1 MNYNTHI
8 SEKTTSPTIIDIL
21 LVEDDSTIAEALV
34 FALENSGF
42 KCQWFTT
49 GGEALDYFKHHDI
62 CLVLLDI
69 GLPDIDGFDVLRIIR
84 KQSDTPVIILTARG
98 ESEDQVLALE
108 GHEADDY
115 IVKES
120 GSDSPRII
128 IAKIKAILRRSKSEV
143 KKNNSVFNFNEAL
156 QQLSFK
162 GQRLMLTPAECK
174 ILTHL
179 VKNPNRIFTRQALLS
194 VIHDGPIG
202 SDIATINT
210 HIKSIRKALAKIEK
224 DSEYITTHRG
234 LGYSLVL

>member
-1 MNYNTHI
+1 MIN
-8 SEKTTSPTIIDIL
+8 IL
-21 LVEDDSTIAEALV
+21 IVEDDITIAEALV

-42 KCQWFTT
+42 KCKWFTT
-49 GGEALDYFKHHDI
+49 GGEALNHFEHNDVD
-62 CLVLLDI
+62 LVLLDI

-84 KQSDTPVIILTARG
+84 KQSNTPVIILTARS

-128 IAKIKAILRRSKSEV
+128 IAKIKALLRRSKPEV
-143 KKNNSVFNFNEAL
+143 KKNNSVFSFNEAL
-156 QQLSFK
+156 QQLSFR
-162 GQRLMLTPAECK
+162 GEVLTLTPAECK

-179 VKNPNRIFTRQALLS
+179 VKNPNRIFTRQVLLS

-202 SDIATINT
+202 SDITTINT

-224 DSEYITTHRG
+224 GSKYITTHRG